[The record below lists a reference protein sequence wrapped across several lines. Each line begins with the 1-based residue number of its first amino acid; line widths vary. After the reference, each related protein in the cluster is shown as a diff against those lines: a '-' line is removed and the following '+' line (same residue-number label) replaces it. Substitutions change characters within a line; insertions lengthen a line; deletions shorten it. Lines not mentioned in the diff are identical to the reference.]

1 MDVKIRKV
9 QDSNQS
15 YTLWFE
21 GDDYTSMELPR
32 SRFKGMKPPKSG
44 DILRILQQTIEG
56 KIITYMTL
64 NGKIIL

>member
-1 MDVKIRKV
+1 MEAKIRKV
-9 QDSNQS
+9 QDSNQC

-21 GDDYTSMELPR
+21 GDEETSLEIPR

-44 DILRILQQTIEG
+44 DVLKILQQTIEG
-56 KIITYMTL
+56 KTCTYMTL